1 VRAPAAQPRLLRFRG
16 DGDSTATVERP
27 ADEAIATEQPPR
39 ALPMRWVLLAC
50 LAVSALTLLLPS
62 VPTYD
67 PWAWLLWGRQ
77 IVELDLVTTGGP
89 SWKPL
94 PMLFIVPFQA
104 IGEVIGSDQFAPYA
118 WLWIARA
125 GGLLACVMA
134 FRLARRIVGGGA
146 AGMFAGLVAFASL
159 FSSFK
164 FVRDSALGNSEPLM
178 AALVLWAVERH
189 LDGRRDHAF
198 YLGAGAGL
206 MRPEVWPF
214 LGLYGL
220 WLWFRDP
227 HLRLRMAALAV
238 ALPVLW
244 FVPEQWGSGDWFRAA
259 NRANDPRPSSPAF
272 ADFPAGEI
280 LSRYKSTVVEPIV
293 VAGLFATLVAGLR
306 YFRRLG
312 PTSERRRD
320 WTTLVIAGGGA
331 AWLALVAGM
340 TQAGYAGNQRYLI
353 IPTAALSVLAGVG
366 VIRIPQGIAWLARRR
381 FDARVARGIALAA
394 AAIFAVAT
402 APVIAKKVDQIETI
416 SNSLEYE
423 ANGWED
429 LQAAIDEAGGEQA
442 LIACRGLFSG
452 AFQTQ
457 MIAYELHLVGLRI
470 GWAGDAPPAK
480 PAIPP
485 AAVFRTRTDPALA
498 RVPAIT
504 EPGYREVARVRA
516 FTILTNPT
524 GAPGCPRGSG
534 PAHEPAQYHFQRQA
548 R

>member
-1 VRAPAAQPRLLRFRG
+1 MRAPAAQLRFLRLRG
-16 DGDSTATVERP
+16 DRPAATVAEP
-27 ADEAIATEQPPR
+27 SQEGALAAEEVPR
-39 ALPMRWVLLAC
+39 RLPMRWVLAAC
-50 LAVSALTLLLPS
+50 LAISALTLLLPS
-62 VPTYD
+62 TPTYD

-94 PMLFIVPFQA
+94 PMLFIVPFQG
-104 IGEVIGSDQFAPYA
+104 IGELIGSDQFAPYA

-134 FRLARRIVGGGA
+134 FRLARRIIGGGA
-146 AGMFAGLVAFASL
+146 AGAFAGAIAFASL

-178 AALVLWAVERH
+178 AALALWAFERH
-189 LDGRRDHAF
+189 LDGRRDHAL
-198 YLGAGAGL
+198 YLGAGAAL

-238 ALPVLW
+238 AIPALW
-244 FVPEQWGSGDWFRAA
+244 FLPEQWGSGDWFRAA

-280 LSRYKSTVVEPIV
+280 LRRYKATVVEPV
-293 VAGLFATLVAGLR
+293 AGAGLFAVLVAAVR

-312 PTSERRRD
+312 PSSERRRD
-320 WTTLVIAGGGA
+320 WATLALGAGGA

-353 IPTAALSVLAGVG
+353 IPTAAISVLAGVG
-366 VIRIPQGIAWLARRR
+366 VIRFPQGIAWLARRR
-381 FDARVARGIALAA
+381 FAPGVARGDRGRAR
-394 AAIFAVAT
+394 
-402 APVIAKKVDQIETI
+402 APSSPWPPRRSSPRRSTR
-416 SNSLEYE
+416 SRRSRTRWSTRRSSGTN
-423 ANGWED
+423 

-442 LIACRGLFSG
+442 LIDCGGLFSG

-457 MIAYELHLVGLRI
+457 MIAYELHLEGLRI

-480 PAIPP
+480 RTTPP

-504 EPGYREVARVRA
+504 EPGFRPVARVGD
-516 FTILTNPT
+516 FTILTNPI

-534 PAHEPAQYHFQRQA
+534 PAHEPAPYHDPPGR
-548 R
+548 